1 MIFRAPKAGYGIG
14 VNYTNQSSGGS
25 RMIHGRQC
33 VASGT
38 KDGARRGGGV

>member
-1 MIFRAPKAGYGIG
+1 MIFRAPQTGGGIE
-14 VNYTNQSSGGS
+14 VNYINQSSEGS

-38 KDGARRGGGV
+38 KDRVGSGEGV